1 MRKGVFQLVDAA
13 FAQRRKM
20 LRAALSGIFG
30 SSAKAEAVLI
40 AAGIDPTLRGE
51 SLLIDSFCAI
61 YNASQSVKQSS
72 IVATNS
78 VTVRV
83 PAKVNLQLSVGPRE
97 NDGFH
102 GLVTVFQAIS
112 IYDDL
117 TITHA
122 APGSGLSLSI
132 TGDHIAGVPA
142 DETNLAAKAAQII
155 AKEYDVEID
164 ATMQIHK
171 TIPVAGG
178 MAGGSANAAAAIV
191 AIDALYSL
199 GMTREE
205 MVKVAR
211 QLGSDVPFML
221 NGGTAIGRGRGDEL
235 TAALSRG
242 TYHWVLALSS
252 AGLST
257 PSVYAECDRLRAGLT
272 IANPQASDK
281 LMQSLLAADE
291 ISVGK
296 HLINDL
302 QSAACSLRPALR
314 LILDVGQE
322 YGALGGIVSGSGPT
336 VAFLVSDEEAG
347 LDLAV
352 ALTASGVVGSV
363 ARATGPVPGARVIE
377 TR

>member
-1 MRKGVFQLVDAA
+1 V
-13 FAQRRKM
+13 
-20 LRAALSGIFG
+20 
-30 SSAKAEAVLI
+30 
-40 AAGIDPTLRGE
+40 
-51 SLLIDSFCAI
+51 SL
-61 YNASQSVKQSS
+61 
-72 IVATNS
+72 NS
-78 VTVRV
+78 VVVRV

-97 NDGFH
+97 TDGFH
-102 GLVTVFQAIS
+102 NLVTVFQAIS

-117 TITHA
+117 TITRTE
-122 APGSGLSLSI
+122 PGAGLTLSI

-142 DETNLAAKAAQII
+142 DETNLAAKAAQILAAQYEI
-155 AKEYDVEID
+155 NID
-164 ATMQIHK
+164 ADMQIHK

-199 GMTREE
+199 AMTRED

-221 NGGTAIGRGRGDEL
+221 NGGTAIGRGHGDEL

-257 PSVYAECDRLRAGLT
+257 PSVYNECDRLRAGLT
-272 IANPQASDK
+272 IAQPQTSDK
-281 LMQSLLAADE
+281 LMQALLAADALQ
-291 ISVGK
+291 VGK
-296 HLINDL
+296 SLVNDL

-336 VAFLVSDEEAG
+336 VAFLVADEEEG

-352 ALTASGVVGSV
+352 ALTASGVVASV

-377 TR
+377 SR